1 MAFKGLEHLVESRI
15 QASIARGDFDRL
27 PGRGK
32 PLKDDDLSGLGREER
47 LGVLLARCAGSA
59 PEEVKLLRQIA
70 ELREA
75 VARAPEG
82 AARRKLVKALRDA
95 TLRLSVLFEVSGKHV
110 LVNLLNGPEQAGN
123 EPSPGTSAETRP
135 PRGR

>member
-15 QASIARGDFDRL
+15 QASIARGDLDRL
-27 PGRGK
+27 PGRGQ
-32 PLKDDDLSGLGREER
+32 PLKDDDLSGLNREER
-47 LGVLLARCAGSA
+47 LSVLLARCVGSA
-59 PEEVKLLRQIA
+59 PEEVQLLRQIA

-82 AARRKLVKALRDA
+82 AARRKLAKALRDA

-110 LVNLLNGPEQAGN
+110 LINLLDGHEQAGN
-123 EPSPGTSAETRP
+123 EISPGTSAETRP